1 MNAIVPPGNGQNAR
15 REVEW
20 IDVENLHFD
29 PENPRL
35 PLKLR
40 GAEEAQVFSF
50 LLRECSLV
58 ELMLSIGSQ
67 GFFAGEPLLVVP
79 RAAGGFTVV
88 EGNRR
93 LGAVKLLR
101 RNDPPPVFVA
111 QVTAARQSATHKP
124 DAIPVLRFDTRDEIL
139 VYLGYRHITGVNEWG
154 ALEKARYLLQ
164 LSNYYGERQDKY
176 KILAQQIGSRAD
188 YVAQML
194 SALDLVERAND
205 VGFFERSRVDV
216 DGIPFSLLTTALSYR
231 SIADFV
237 RPQGEVDSASL
248 QRLFS
253 WLFVP
258 DQSGSTRVGES
269 RNLRMLARVVSSE
282 KGLQAFERG
291 ASLEEADLYTDGP
304 LLLVQRMLAEAER
317 RISTAQENLKFVTGL
332 TRVDAEAA
340 ATVERVAR
348 QLKASI
354 EEEVRANGL

>member
-1 MNAIVPPGNGQNAR
+1 MNAIIPPARGQNAR

-20 IDVENLHFD
+20 INVEELHFD

-40 GAEEAQVFSF
+40 GADELQVFSF

-67 GFFAGEPLLVVP
+67 GFFEGEPLLVVP

-101 RNDPPPVFVA
+101 REEPPPVFVA
-111 QVTAARQSATHKP
+111 QVTAARQSAAFKP
-124 DAIPVLRFDTRDEIL
+124 DAVPVLRFGTRAEIL

-164 LSNYYGERQDKY
+164 LSNLYGDRPDKY

-194 SALDLVERAND
+194 NALGLVESAND
-205 VGFFERSRVDV
+205 AGFFERSRVDV

-237 RPQGEVDSASL
+237 SSGGEQSTVNI

-282 KGLQAFERG
+282 KALQAFERG
-291 ASLEEADLYTDGP
+291 APLEEADLFTDGP
-304 LLLVQRMLAEAER
+304 LLLVQRMLSEAER

-332 TRVDAEAA
+332 TRADAEAA
-340 ATVERVAR
+340 STVERVAR

-354 EEEVRANGL
+354 EEEIRASGL